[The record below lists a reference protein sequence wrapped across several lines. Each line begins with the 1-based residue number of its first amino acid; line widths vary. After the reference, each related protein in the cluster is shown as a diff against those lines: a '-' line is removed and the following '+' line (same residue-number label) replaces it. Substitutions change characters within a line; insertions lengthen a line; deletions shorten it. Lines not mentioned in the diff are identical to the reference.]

1 MVKKSRRHAVI
12 DKETCVACGSCVDV
26 CPQGALRIYKGCY
39 AQVDEALCVGCG
51 RCARECPASAIQVEV
66 RP

>member
-12 DKETCVACGSCVDV
+12 DREPCVACGSCVDV
-26 CPQGALRIYKGCY
+26 CPQGALSIHKGCH
-39 AQVDEALCVGCG
+39 AQVDEERCVGCG
-51 RCARECPASAIQVEV
+51 CCARECPASAIQVEV